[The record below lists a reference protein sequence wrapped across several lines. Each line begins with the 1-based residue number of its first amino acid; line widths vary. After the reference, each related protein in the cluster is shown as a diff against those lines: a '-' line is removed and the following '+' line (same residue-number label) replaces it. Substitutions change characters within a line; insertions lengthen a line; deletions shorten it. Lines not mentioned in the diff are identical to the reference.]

1 MVELIRRSGSRVS
14 ASVIREAR
22 IRELDSRW
30 LDSAG
35 AALPRRYQGKYVA
48 VKNRRIVA
56 ASSTMRSLYRKLDDL
71 GTGMVLIARVER
83 AGRDSGQRPEPLT
96 VLF

>member
-1 MVELIRRSGSRVS
+1 MLRRSANTVS

-22 IRELDSRW
+22 MRERDGGW

-35 AALPRRYQGKYVA
+35 ATLPRRYQGKYVA

-56 ASSTMRSLYRKLDDL
+56 ASSTMRDLYRNLDEL
-71 GTGMVLIARVER
+71 GAWMVLIAKVER
-83 AGRDSGQRPEPLT
+83 PSGSWR
-96 VLF
+96 